1 MSELGSINL
10 GLGRLHKAQVNNI
23 VGRNPKMVFMIAG
36 EFLPLLKASPSG
48 QGYKN
53 LGEEELDRI
62 LMSIRSAA
70 DPNRAYDRYMSSQ
83 GFAPTIARNIKKYKG
98 KPQQFKKFVLDYYK
112 ENPRGGVRNRPEET
126 TAGRK
131 AQEQAKQIEEQ
142 EEEEAK
148 QQIKEQESK
157 VKQIEEEDPQLQQP
171 AERDIIPA
179 AAPAPAPTIA
189 DPNLKDTMDLVMAEL
204 QALQAQKQKDID
216 IAEQARI
223 AQLNNFVKTIQRAQ
237 RLKTQRAR
245 ARAAKRVRDRL
256 RRLANLPTK
265 PRSGETV
272 PAEQPE
278 TQEIPEQTEE
288 ERKMEEG
295 KPFDPEK
302 VQRTEQDGTTVFGR
316 GGAMALAI
324 SEQDEERE
332 AKEEEEADKLAT
344 DTKPDISE
352 YGHQREVSLIAVANG
367 RDFTYYKTLITN
379 NVAMA
384 PDESYKKRKM
394 EAMIMEMEFGPA
406 IGWIGFTTDFVM
418 GEVIELYAL
427 VTIFKEVIAEERA
440 WKRSLIRM
448 DRRERGRALPE
459 VVGATGATGDLG
471 MVMPLDAFG
480 IRPQDL
486 LNLAQAQAQRGRD
499 QEDFDIEDDTDDED
513 SDDSFGTSGS
523 QASSQAPQQGTP
535 IIPQPKGMF
544 RVTKNIKGSD
554 SMQNKPTKRKPSVRQ
569 PKDLNPQNL
578 MFKTGTRF
586 NPNLLMNLQRGGF
599 DPSIPSVDRN
609 QPSFNR
615 VAMPEKA
622 DPTILKFRF

>member
-1 MSELGSINL
+1 MSELGSIQL
-10 GLGRLHKAQVNNI
+10 GLGRLTKAQVNKI
-23 VGRNPKMVFMIAG
+23 ARRDEKVVVMIAG
-36 EFLPLLKASPSG
+36 EFLPLLKASPTG
-48 QGYKN
+48 QGYNYLKQD
-53 LGEEELDRI
+53 ELLDEAERI
-62 LMSIRSAA
+62 NRAA
-70 DPNRAYDRYMSSQ
+70 NPNRAYDNYMRRQ
-83 GFAPTIARNIKKYKG
+83 GFAPEIARNIKNYVD
-98 KPQQFKKFVLDYYK
+98 KPKEFKKFVADYYK
-112 ENPRGGVRNRPEET
+112 ANPKGGVRDKPQET
-126 TAGRK
+126 TAVRK
-131 AQEQAKQIEEQ
+131 AQE
-142 EEEEAK
+142 EAQKK
-148 QQIKEQESK
+148 QQKQAEKEQKEVEEQESK
-157 VKQIEEEDPQLQQP
+157 VKQIEEEDPELKQP
-171 AERDIIPA
+171 AQRDIIPA
-179 AAPAPAPTIA
+179 AAPAPAPAIV
-189 DPNLKDTMDLVMAEL
+189 DPNLKSAMDLVMAEL
-204 QALQAQKQKDID
+204 KALEAQKQID

-223 AQLNNFVKTIQRAQ
+223 AELNKIAAVITRAQ
-237 RLKTQRAR
+237 RLKKVRAR
-245 ARAAKRVRDRL
+245 AEAARQVRARL
-256 RRLANLPTK
+256 RRLANLPTR

-295 KPFDPEK
+295 EPFDPEK

-324 SEQDEERE
+324 SEEAEERE

-367 RDFTYYKTLITN
+367 RDFTYYKTLVTN

-384 PDESYKKRKM
+384 PDESYKKRKTQ
-394 EAMIMEMEFGPA
+394 AMIMEMEFGPA
-406 IGWIGFTTDFVM
+406 IDWIGFTTDFVM

-459 VVGATGATGDLG
+459 AVGATGATGDLG

-499 QEDFDIEDDTDDED
+499 QEDFDIEDETDED
-513 SDDSFGTSGS
+513 DDSFGETESE
-523 QASSQAPQQGTP
+523 ASSQAPQQATP
-535 IIPQPKGMF
+535 IIPQPQGMF
-544 RVTKNIKGSD
+544 RVTKNIRGSD
-554 SMQNKPTKRKPSVRQ
+554 AMQNKPAKRKPSVRQ

-599 DPSIPSVDRN
+599 DPSIPSVDRD
-609 QPSFNR
+609 QPVFNR
-615 VAMPEKA
+615 VTMPEKA

>member
-1 MSELGSINL
+1 MSQLGSIQL
-10 GLGRLHKAQVNNI
+10 GAGRLTKDQVNRIANGDRRL
-23 VGRNPKMVFMIAG
+23 VAMIAG
-36 EFLPLLKASPSG
+36 NYLPLVKASSVG
-48 QGYKN
+48 KGYN
-53 LGEEELDRI
+53 LLKVNELADTAERI
-62 LMSIRSAA
+62 NRDP
-70 DPNRAYDRYMSSQ
+70 DPNRAYDDYMRKQ
-83 GFAPTIARNIKKYKG
+83 GFPPQIARNIKNYVDEPKK
-98 KPQQFKKFVLDYYK
+98 FKKFVADYYK
-112 ENPRGGVRNRPEET
+112 ANPRGGVRDKPEET

-131 AQEQAKQIEEQ
+131 ALEQAKQIQEQ
-142 EEEEAK
+142 EEAEAK

-157 VKQIEEEDPQLQQP
+157 VKQIEEEDPELKQP

-179 AAPAPAPTIA
+179 AAPAPAPEIV
-189 DPNLKDTMDLVMAEL
+189 DPNLKRTMNLVMAEL
-204 QALQAQKQKDID
+204 KALQAQKQID

-223 AQLNNFVKTIQRAQ
+223 AELNRFATVLQTAQ
-237 RLKTQRAR
+237 RLRTERAR
-245 ARAAKRVRDRL
+245 KRAAKEVRDKL

-295 KPFDPEK
+295 QPFDPEK

-384 PDESYKKRKM
+384 PDESYKKRKTQ
-394 EAMIMEMEFGPA
+394 AMIMEMEFGPA

-459 VVGATGATGDLG
+459 GVGATGATGDLG

-486 LNLAQAQAQRGRD
+486 LNLAQAQAQTGRD
-499 QEDFDIEDDTDDED
+499 QEDFDIEDETDDDE
-513 SDDSFGTSGS
+513 SFGDSAS
-523 QASSQAPQQGTP
+523 EASSQAPQQATP
-535 IIPQPKGMF
+535 IIPQPQGMF
-544 RVTKNIKGSD
+544 RVTKNIRGSD
-554 SMQNKPTKRKPSVRQ
+554 SMQNKPAKRKPSVRQ

-578 MFKTGTRF
+578 MFRTGTRF

-599 DPSIPSVDRN
+599 DPSIPSVDRD
-609 QPSFNR
+609 QPAFNR
-615 VAMPEKA
+615 VKMPEKT